1 MIQLGVGKKK
11 EVLRGGIET
20 GVRESD
26 RSGIQSHGLS
36 IPLLHPVDRPSK
48 WGYLGKQNSVRYY
61 TIISNKNDCR
71 SVINAHNCEPDR
83 LEISLM
89 GKNCKN
95 AENGFVIVLLI
106 APY

>member
-1 MIQLGVGKKK
+1 MNQLEWERRKSWGENLVVIIVRK
-11 EVLRGGIET
+11 GI
-20 GVRESD
+20 D
-26 RSGIQSHGLS
+26 RWGTAQHPLYL
-36 IPLLHPVDRPSK
+36 PLLYHLSK